1 MFAYIWPIALVVLS
15 NVVYQICTK
24 SVPEE
29 MNPMASLTVTYL
41 VGAVASG
48 ALYFLLGGRDLF
60 GEYSKMNWSP
70 FLLVVVIVGLEA
82 GYIFAYKAG
91 WQISVASIV
100 QSSFLAAALIFVGF
114 LLYHEAIT
122 WNKLLG
128 VLVCLTGLV
137 IINMK

>member
-70 FLLVVVIVGLEA
+70 FLLGVVIVGLEA

-91 WQISVASIV
+91 WKVST
-100 QSSFLAAALIFVGF
+100 LATVSNAALAVILIFVG
-114 LLYHEAIT
+114 LIGYHEAIS
-122 WNKLLG
+122 WSKVLGAAICLAGLYFINK
-128 VLVCLTGLV
+128 
-137 IINMK
+137 K

>member
-1 MFAYIWPIALVVLS
+1 MFNYAWPMMLVILS
-15 NVVYQICTK
+15 NILYQICAK
-24 SVPEE
+24 SVPEKV
-29 MNPMASLTVTYL
+29 NPFATLTVTYL

-70 FLLVVVIVGLEA
+70 FLLGVVIVGLEA

-122 WNKLLG
+122 WHKLLG

>member
-1 MFAYIWPIALVVLS
+1 MFQSSLNHLLALALVGEH
-15 NVVYQICTK
+15 
-24 SVPEE
+24 SVK
-29 MNPMASLTVTYL
+29 
-41 VGAVASG
+41 
-48 ALYFLLGGRDLF
+48 LLGKL
-60 GEYSKMNWSP
+60 
-70 FLLVVVIVGLEA
+70 VVIVGLEA